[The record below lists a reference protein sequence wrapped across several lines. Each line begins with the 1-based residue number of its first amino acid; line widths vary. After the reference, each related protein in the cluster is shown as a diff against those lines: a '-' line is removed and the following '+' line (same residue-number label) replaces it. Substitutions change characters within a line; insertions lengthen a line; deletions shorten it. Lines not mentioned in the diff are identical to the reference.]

1 MMNSN
6 NHLGAKH
13 APNPKVPLKFV
24 IEGKE
29 YETFDQYKTGA
40 ELKQL
45 AGIPL
50 DTELFLSIS
59 KPYQDELIENEKQV
73 NLARPETEYFF
84 VKKKLHFFINDKPF
98 TWYKQFIRGIQIRE
112 LGNIPADH
120 DIFLDIKGDWE
131 DDQILDDEIVDLA
144 RPGKERFFSK
154 PRPAE
159 VTIIVNAQPHV
170 WKETK
175 ISFEQLV
182 VLAFGKYDSNPNKGY
197 TVTYSRGLEPKP
209 EGTMV
214 KGSFVRVKNKMIFDV
229 TATDKS

>member
-1 MMNSN
+1 MNSN
-6 NHLGAKH
+6 KKEAEEASK
-13 APNPKVPLKFV
+13 PKVPLKFI
-24 IEGKE
+24 IEGKK
-29 YETFDQYKTGA
+29 YETYDQYITGA

-59 KPYQDELIENEKQV
+59 KPYKDELIDNDKQV
-73 NLARPETEYFF
+73 NLARPEMEYFF

-98 TWYKQFIRGIQIRE
+98 TWYKQYIRGIQIRE
-112 LGNIPADH
+112 LGNISAED
-120 DIFLDIKGDWE
+120 DIFLDIKEGWE
-131 DDQILDDEIVDLA
+131 DDQILNDEVVDLA

-154 PRPAE
+154 PRSTE
-159 VTIIVNAQPHV
+159 FTIIVNARQHV
-170 WKETK
+170 WKETN

-182 VLAFGKYDSNPNKGY
+182 VLAFGTYDNNPNKGY
-197 TVTYSRGLEPKP
+197 TVTYSRGWDPKP

-214 KGSFVRVKNKMIFDV
+214 KGSSVRVKNKMIFDV

>member
-1 MMNSN
+1 MNSN
-6 NHLGAKH
+6 NNQGELHSS
-13 APNPKVPLKFV
+13 NSKVPLKFI

-29 YETFDQYKTGA
+29 YETFDQYKTGT

-59 KPYQDELIENEKQV
+59 KPYKDELIENDKQV

-84 VKKKLHFFINDKPF
+84 VKKKLEFFINNKPF
-98 TWYKQFIRGIQIRE
+98 TWYKQYIRGIQIRE
-112 LGNIPADH
+112 LGNIPAED
-120 DIFLDIKGDWE
+120 DIFLDIKQDWQ
-131 DDQILDDEIVDLA
+131 DDQILDEEIVDLA
-144 RPGKERFFSK
+144 RPGKEKFFSK
-154 PRPAE
+154 TRQTE
-159 VTIIVNAQPHV
+159 VTIIVNARPHI
-170 WKETK
+170 WKEVN

-182 VLAFGKYDSNPNKGY
+182 VLAFGSYDNNPNKGY
-197 TVTYSRGLEPKP
+197 TVTYSRGWEPKP

-214 KGSFVRVKNKMIFDV
+214 KGSIVRVKNKMIFDV